1 MEIRES
7 GMVFGPFEEEA
18 VFHIEK
24 SRLYRHVNRGEGNVP
39 TAEFLLLHGLDAS
52 STASSLWIV
61 EAKSSAPR
69 PGNVEDFKKFIQE
82 INAKLASSF
91 SLTMAALLGR
101 HPSHNDLPRSFLK
114 QAYASISIQL
124 ILVLREHKKEW
135 LEPVSDALQK
145 TFKSSASIW
154 NFLPG
159 DVVVLNDEMARKH
172 RLIRGS

>member
-1 MEIRES
+1 
-7 GMVFGPFEEEA
+7 MVFGPFEEET

-24 SRLYRHVNRGEGNVP
+24 SRLYRHVSRGEGSVP

-135 LEPVSDALQK
+135 LEPVSDALHKNIQ
-145 TFKSSASIW
+145 
-154 NFLPG
+154 
-159 DVVVLNDEMARKH
+159 KH
-172 RLIRGS
+172 RQDLGFSTGGCCGSQR

>member
-1 MEIRES
+1 
-7 GMVFGPFEEEA
+7 MVFGPFEEEA

-52 STASSLWIV
+52 STASSTASSLWIV
-61 EAKSSAPR
+61 EAKSSAPQ
-69 PGNVEDFKKFIQE
+69 PGNEEDFKKFIQE
-82 INAKLASSF
+82 INAKLAGSF
-91 SLTMAALLGR
+91 SLTMAALSGR
-101 HPSHNDLPRSFLK
+101 HPSHNDLPQSFLK

-145 TFKSSASIW
+145 NIQKLRQDLEFSSGVCCSSQ
-154 NFLPG
+154 
-159 DVVVLNDEMARKH
+159 R
-172 RLIRGS
+172 

>member
-7 GMVFGPFEEEA
+7 GMVFGPFEE
-18 VFHIEK
+18 
-24 SRLYRHVNRGEGNVP
+24 
-39 TAEFLLLHGLDAS
+39 
-52 STASSLWIV
+52 
-61 EAKSSAPR
+61 
-69 PGNVEDFKKFIQE
+69 DFKKFIQE
-82 INAKLASSF
+82 INAKLAG
-91 SLTMAALLGR
+91 SLNLAMAALLGR

-145 TFKSSASIW
+145 TFKSTARIW
-154 NFLPG
+154 DFLPG